1 MAKRKHQSKEQ
12 LKIAGTGRLD
22 RNARI
27 EDKAEEVR
35 VITEQRLGLQGEE
48 GELRDELNDI
58 MLEEGIDRYA
68 YEGPDGTPLEAVR
81 EPGEAKVSVRKVKP
95 KRGQDAA

>member
-1 MAKRKHQSKEQ
+1 MAKKKQPKEQ
-12 LKIAGTGRLD
+12 LKIAGTERLD

-35 VITEQRLGLQGEE
+35 NITEQRLGLQGEE
-48 GELRDELNDI
+48 GDLRDELQAI
-58 MLEEGIDRYA
+58 MREEGVERYV
-68 YEGPDGTPLEAVR
+68 YEGSDGTQLEAVL
-81 EPGEAKVSVRKVKP
+81 EPGETKVSVRKVKP